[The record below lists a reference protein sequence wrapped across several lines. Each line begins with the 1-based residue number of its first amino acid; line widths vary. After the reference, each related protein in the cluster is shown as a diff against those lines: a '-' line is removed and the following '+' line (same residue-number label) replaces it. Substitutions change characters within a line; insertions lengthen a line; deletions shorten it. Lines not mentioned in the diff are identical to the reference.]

1 MGDIPKSGLGVP
13 SSAEISS
20 AFFLGKRDS
29 QVHLSSSITFG
40 ERSQVVLSRFHR
52 GPLSRLL
59 FGSEVSLRW
68 GRLAGVLGLPLGFGL
83 VCHVSA
89 LVPGKRRSQGCCDLP
104 ERIGTSS

>member
-1 MGDIPKSGLGVP
+1 MGDIPKPGLGVP